1 MENVITLLAGLFGGG
16 ALVQLVQTLL
26 HRRQD
31 RRGKDAAS
39 LGAEVAAMQQA
50 ITTLQGNLEAE
61 VERHARER
69 ARLEERILTLE
80 KRVAELLRENETLRI
95 NHFPAATPCEA

>member
-1 MENVITLLAGLFGGG
+1 MENIITLLAGLFGGG

-31 RRGKDAAS
+31 SRGKDAAS

-50 ITTLQGNLEAE
+50 IVTLRANLEAE

-69 ARLEERILTLE
+69 ARLEDRILTLE
-80 KRVAELLRENETLRI
+80 KRVGELLEENENLRT
-95 NHFPAATPCEA
+95 NRFPTANPCEA